1 MPVVYLY
8 LYESVETEA
17 VGVCIR
23 IAICALVAAV
33 IQPVLAQTDV
43 LDAKGCVVDAAF
55 ESQWRKLSDFETPG
69 GPLESRSLP
78 VQQYE
83 AAQKEIRNIEMEIA
97 GILAHM
103 ELDREAR
110 LAARDLEKSLT
121 QGLKANLLRA
131 FWRLAWIT
139 FNTIGG
145 PTGKTEMIK
154 AGRSYAELFSEKISV
169 ASTAKML
176 GVVKKL
182 VPKQYS
188 KLPGNEGRV
197 VNVGVDALLE
207 GLKNSEKSRLELV
220 ASVVTK
226 VLDTGVKE
234 VLDAKAMK
242 PDITP
247 EEIAILRT
255 QYLDQQRLQQAIA
268 ESYRLNAERQTRIEA
283 LEAQAREAAAKA
295 AESEQL
301 EKHRVYALA
310 NQNCRKTPAL
320 QFGLSAPQ
328 QVIAGEI
335 AEIRAILPPGR
346 TEDEFMFAW
355 AYSGELLLKESSLEA
370 TFQSTEVGP
379 HPLSVSFID
388 KQEFRNL
395 GTLNTVIQVI
405 APPPK
410 AAPAAASSGPVQV
423 RIARLDINP
432 ASLKPGDVVEFEV
445 HYGVSGVPE
454 GKQAP
459 ISIRFA
465 GRRSG
470 PENAETFDETSQGMV
485 VNGEYTGRYGFATPR
500 WSPGRYEVHVSV
512 LMPPA
517 VDFADGSFV
526 IRQPDVAV
534 RRAPAPVLAPMPAPG
549 LRPTTQARDFIG
561 DWEGEGM
568 VLSSSGIE
576 GLNPGERVPVRFRI
590 TYEAGAYRVYD
601 LLDPDTPTAPL
612 DSRIEGDSV
621 VFYYQGPMVDT
632 QGYEHP
638 DMPMAASWRLTLI
651 GNDLRG
657 DAVSAVN
664 DIRMTIR
671 VQAQRTR

>member
-1 MPVVYLY
+1 M
-8 LYESVETEA
+8 
-17 VGVCIR
+17 
-23 IAICALVAAV
+23 ICALVAAV
-33 IQPVLAQTDV
+33 IRPALAQTEV
-43 LDAKGCVVDAAF
+43 LDANGCVVDAAF
-55 ESQWRKLSDFETPG
+55 ETQWRKISDFETPG

-139 FNTIGG
+139 YNTIGG

-154 AGRSYAELFSEKISV
+154 AGRSYAELFSENISV

-207 GLKNSEKSRLELV
+207 GLKNSGKSRTELV

-226 VLDTGVKE
+226 VLDTGSKE
-234 VLDAKAMK
+234 SLDANAMK
-242 PDITP
+242 ADISP

-268 ESYRLNAERQTRIEA
+268 ESYRLNAERQARIEA

-301 EKHRVYALA
+301 EKRRVYALA
-310 NQNCRKTPAL
+310 NQNCRKAPTL

-328 QVIAGEI
+328 QVIAGEV

-346 TEDEFMFAW
+346 NESEFMYAW
-355 AYSGELLLKESSLEA
+355 MSDGEILVKDSSLEA
-370 TFQSTEVGP
+370 SFQSTAVGS
-379 HPLSVSFID
+379 HPFSVAFID
-388 KQEFRNL
+388 KTDNRYL
-395 GTLNTVIQVI
+395 GTLNTVIQVV

-410 AAPAAASSGPVQV
+410 AAPTAASSGPVQV
-423 RIARLDINP
+423 RIASLDITP
-432 ASLKPGDVVEFEV
+432 ASLKPGEVIEFEV
-445 HYGVSGVPE
+445 RYLVSGVPE

-459 ISIRFA
+459 ISIRYA
-465 GRRSG
+465 GRRTG
-470 PENAETFDETSQGMV
+470 PENAETFDETLQGMV

-534 RRAPAPVLAPMPAPG
+534 RRAPAPVLAPTPAPG
-549 LRPTTQARDFIG
+549 LRPTTQARDFVG
-561 DWEGEGM
+561 DWEGEGI

-576 GLNPGERVPVRFRI
+576 GLSPGDRIPVRFRI

-601 LLDPDTPTAPL
+601 LLDPDTPIAPL
-612 DSRIEGDSV
+612 DSRVEGDSV
-621 VFYYQGPMVDT
+621 VFYYQGPAVDSE
-632 QGYEHP
+632 GYEHP
-638 DMPMAASWRLTLI
+638 DMPMAVSWRLTLI
-651 GNDLRG
+651 GEDLSG
-657 DAVSAVN
+657 DSEAAVS
-664 DIRMTIR
+664 DIRTTIR
-671 VQAQRTR
+671 VYAKRSH